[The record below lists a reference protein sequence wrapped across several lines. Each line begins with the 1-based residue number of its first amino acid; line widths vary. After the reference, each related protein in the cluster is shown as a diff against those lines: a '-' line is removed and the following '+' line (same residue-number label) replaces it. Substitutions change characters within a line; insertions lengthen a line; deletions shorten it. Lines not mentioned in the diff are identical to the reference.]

1 MSVVY
6 IIDEE
11 YHFAANVA
19 SILRIEGFEAIR
31 FPDAT
36 EAFDYF
42 AEGREAARSDGYQM
56 LVDVSL
62 APGDDRK
69 RFGSDVT
76 ENFMKTGI
84 VLVKELMRVRAG
96 LFQPSNTVLYTAHFT
111 KPLWGDITDFC
122 TTNGFRSWQKRPDA
136 EPEDFVRLVRGAE

>member
-11 YHFAANVA
+11 YHFAENVA
-19 SILRIEGFEAIR
+19 AILRIEGYEAIR

-36 EAFDYF
+36 EAYCYF
-42 AEGREAARSDGYQM
+42 LENGPATSAYHM

-69 RFGSDVT
+69 RFGAEVT
-76 ENFMKTGI
+76 EGFMKTGI
-84 VLVKELMRVRAG
+84 VLVRELMRVQSELFRA
-96 LFQPSNTVLYTAHFT
+96 SNTVLYTAHYT
-111 KPLWGDITDFC
+111 KPLWGDIGEFC
-122 TTNGFRSWQKRPDA
+122 KQNGFRSWQKRPDA
-136 EPEDFVRLVRGAE
+136 EPEDFLRLVEGRA